1 VKRTVEQFAIVYPMP
16 GNGKKLT
23 GRVSALERRVED
35 GEATNEVLVDRVTD
49 IDVRVIGIEQKL
61 TVLVDQGLPAILNA
75 LQGINDGVEKLAA
88 NMVVVAQ
95 PEVRL
100 KALEE
105 AVFKKS

>member
-1 VKRTVEQFAIVYPMP
+1 MMP

-23 GRVSALERRVED
+23 VRVSALERRVD
-35 GEATNEVLVDRVTD
+35 DAEATNEVLVDRVTD
-49 IDVRVIGIEQKL
+49 IDARVIGIEQKL

-75 LQGINDGVEKLAA
+75 LKGINDGVEKLAA

-95 PEVRL
+95 HEVRL

>member
-1 VKRTVEQFAIVYPMP
+1 MMP

-23 GRVSALERRVED
+23 GRVSALERRVD
-35 GEATNEVLVDRVTD
+35 DAEATNEVLVDRVTD
-49 IDVRVIGIEQKL
+49 IDARVIGIEQKL

-75 LQGINDGVEKLAA
+75 LKGINDGVEKLAA

-95 PEVRL
+95 HEVRL